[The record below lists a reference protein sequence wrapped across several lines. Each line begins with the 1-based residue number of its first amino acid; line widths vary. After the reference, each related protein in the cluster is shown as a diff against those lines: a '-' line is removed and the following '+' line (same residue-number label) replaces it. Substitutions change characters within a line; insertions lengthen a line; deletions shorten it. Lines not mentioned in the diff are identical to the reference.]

1 MKVRLPY
8 GESITALAAPSI
20 VDTIA
25 DTVIELMLATP
36 AASFT
41 IKTVPTGLAG
51 NTTLAG
57 ITALAV
63 TAKS

>member
-1 MKVRLPY
+1 MKVKLPY
-8 GESITALAAPSI
+8 GELIVALADPST
-20 VDTIA
+20 VEAIA
-25 DTVIELMLATP
+25 DIVIGFMLATP

-41 IKTVPTGLAG
+41 IKTVPIGLAG

-63 TAKS
+63 TARS